1 MKIDICVLTETKK
14 KGKGTETVGEYIHI
28 FSSVVNKE
36 TRAKR
41 GVSLA
46 IHKRLKTNIKSWDE
60 IDEQIIKVEIH
71 KNHRQMIIIGVYAPS
86 DDADPLTKD
95 MFFNKL
101 THIISDIKH
110 DKELFL
116 LGDFNS
122 RTGTE
127 TNSPVVGQYG
137 ERTINNNDLRLRGM
151 CESLNLKIMNGFFPH
166 RDIHKFTW
174 TQPTRQLR
182 SIID

>member
-1 MKIDICVLTETKK
+1 
-14 KGKGTETVGEYIHI
+14 
-28 FSSVVNKE
+28 
-36 TRAKR
+36 
-41 GVSLA
+41 
-46 IHKRLKTNIKSWDE
+46 
-60 IDEQIIKVEIH
+60 
-71 KNHRQMIIIGVYAPS
+71 MIIIGVYAPS
-86 DDADPLTKD
+86 DVADPLTKD

-116 LGDFNS
+116 LGDFNW

-137 ERTINNNDLRLRGM
+137 ERSTNDNGLRLSGM
-151 CESLNLKIMNGFFPH
+151 CETLNLKMMNGFFPH

-174 TQPTRQLR
+174 TQPTRQLHNWLSDTATKLKTKNHWR
-182 SIID
+182 KGLPWSRMWIGPSFGGIKNSSRVQKDVHCSR

>member
-1 MKIDICVLTETKK
+1 
-14 KGKGTETVGEYIHI
+14 
-28 FSSVVNKE
+28 
-36 TRAKR
+36 
-41 GVSLA
+41 
-46 IHKRLKTNIKSWDE
+46 
-60 IDEQIIKVEIH
+60 
-71 KNHRQMIIIGVYAPS
+71 MIIIGVYAPS

-137 ERTINNNDLRLRGM
+137 ERSTNDNGLRLRGM

-166 RDIHKFTW
+166 RDIHKLTW

-182 SIID
+182 SIIDYLIQRQNSKLKTIDVRAYRGAECGSDHHLVVSNNIYI